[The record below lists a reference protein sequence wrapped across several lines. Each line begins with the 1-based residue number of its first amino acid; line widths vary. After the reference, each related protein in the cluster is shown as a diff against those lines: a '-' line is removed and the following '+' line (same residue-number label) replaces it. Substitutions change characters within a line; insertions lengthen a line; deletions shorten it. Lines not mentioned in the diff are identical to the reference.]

1 MIDIEDEIYDQVY
14 ENGLSSKSLLLVR
27 DNLSQISA
35 EFLTDLLVDNV
46 NIHTQYSILI
56 EFLTEIWSQN
66 TNSSPNLLNYISG
79 VLHKLFYLA
88 REYPLGKEIPDY
100 VTNEITEFHQMLC
113 DFKLECLEQDVNLQD
128 ESIEKIKSFKELF
141 EDINQQTRL
150 PQKISEMFRIGST
163 LFYLFSQNENQKLR
177 NIDELSLYL
186 SRCLI
191 LWRLEALTDEEIQ
204 ICFEQATVKFSEELD
219 LKKFENILA
228 LEIQNY
234 QFLQYGINH
243 WMIKNTA
250 RTFFEIYS
258 IKKT

>member
-27 DNLSQISA
+27 DNLSQLSA

-100 VTNEITEFHQMLC
+100 VTSEITEFHQMLC
-113 DFKLECLEQDVNLQD
+113 DFKLECLEQDVTLQD
-128 ESIEKIKSFKELF
+128 ESIERIKSFKELF
-141 EDINQQTRL
+141 EVIHQQTRF
-150 PQKISEMFRIGST
+150 PQKINEMFRIGSI

-186 SRCLI
+186 SRCLT

-204 ICFEQATVKFSEELD
+204 ICFEQATVKFSEELN

-234 QFLQYGINH
+234 QFLQYGISH
-243 WMIKNTA
+243 GMIKNIA
-250 RTFFEIYS
+250 RTFSEIYS